1 MLRLLDGAAQL
12 TSIMTDAS
20 DQTGPIADAGAV
32 DRWNLVFAKAAKAA
46 PPLLFALRLW
56 AAVCLALFVAF
67 WLELD
72 DPFWAGTSAGIVCQL
87 QLGASLR
94 KGWFRMIGTVVG
106 ATMIVVLTACF
117 PQDRIA
123 FLMLLALWCG
133 LCAFAATAFR
143 NFASYSAALAG
154 YTAAIIA
161 ANNLGATGGA
171 GPDVFLLAVTRAS
184 EICIGI
190 ACAGIVLA
198 GTDLGGAQRRLAE
211 SFASLAAEIIG
222 RFARMLAFAE
232 AQLPDTKAERREF
245 SRRVIALDPI
255 IDQALGESS
264 HMRYHSPNLQT
275 AMYGLFRAL
284 DGWRGVAAH
293 LSRLPEA
300 ARRQGARI
308 ILRSLPAELRSI
320 PEAGSPMPW
329 TADPLALHRACEEV
343 VRALIALPAETPSL
357 RLLADETAKLLAGM
371 LHVLDGLALLVDAPH
386 HPPPGARGFRLSEP
400 DWLSALINA
409 ARAFLGISAVELFWV
424 ATAWPNGASAMVF
437 VAVLLLLLSPKGD
450 LAYGGSL
457 AFAFG
462 IAGAVICAAAVKFAM
477 LPALQTFPA
486 FCAALGLFFLPAGFA
501 MAASRH
507 PAVAAVLTA
516 MTFNFNPLL
525 APTNEMN
532 YDTAQYYNS
541 ALAIVVGCGVAP
553 LAFWLLPPLS
563 PAFRVRRLLALT
575 SRDLRRL
582 AVAAVLPAPDDW
594 ESRIYGRLTAL
605 PDQATPLQRAQLLA
619 ALSVGTEIIGLRQ
632 MATHLGATAELEA
645 ALNDIALGNSA
656 QAIAKLR
663 QLDDRLAA
671 PREPGTEATMA
682 LRARG
687 RILIICEA
695 VAEHGRYFDAGAP
708 A

>member
-1 MLRLLDGAAQL
+1 MA
-12 TSIMTDAS
+12 DAF
-20 DQTGPIADAGAV
+20 DQTGPN
-32 DRWNLVFAKAAKAA
+32 RWNWALAKVAEAT
-46 PPLLFALRLW
+46 PPLLYALRLW

-72 DPFWAGTSAGIVCQL
+72 NPFWAGTSAAIVCQP

-94 KGWFRMIGTVVG
+94 KGWFRMIGTMVG

-123 FLMLLALWCG
+123 FLVLLAFWCG
-133 LCAFAATAFR
+133 LCAFAATVLR

-161 ANNLGATGGA
+161 ADNLGATGGA
-171 GPDVFLLAVTRAS
+171 SSDVFLLAVTRAS

-211 SFASLAAEIIG
+211 SFANLAAEILG
-222 RFARMLAFAE
+222 RFGRMLALAE
-232 AQLPDTKAERREF
+232 TQLPDTKAERRELV
-245 SRRVIALDPI
+245 RRVIALDPVV
-255 IDQALGESS
+255 DQALGESS
-264 HMRYHSPNLQT
+264 HVRYHSPKLQT
-275 AMYGLFRAL
+275 AIYGLFGAL

-300 ARRQGARI
+300 ARRQGADVM
-308 ILRSLPAELRSI
+308 LRSLPSELRSLR
-320 PEAGSPMPW
+320 ARASLDRWM
-329 TADPLALHRACEEV
+329 ADPLALRRVCQEA
-343 VRALIALPAETPSL
+343 VRTLIALPADTPSL
-357 RLLADETAKLLAGM
+357 RLLADETAKVLAGM

-386 HPPPGARGFRLSEP
+386 HPSLGARGFRLSEP
-400 DWLSALINA
+400 DWLPALINA
-409 ARAFLGISAVELFWV
+409 ARAFLAISAVELLWV
-424 ATAWPNGASAMVF
+424 ATAWPNGASAIVF
-437 VAVLLLLLSPKGD
+437 VAVLVVLLSPKGD

-457 AFAFG
+457 AFALG
-462 IAGAVICAAAVKFAM
+462 TTGAVVCAAAIKFAM

-486 FCAALGLFFLPAGFA
+486 FCAALGLLFLPAGFA
-501 MAASRH
+501 MAVSRQ
-507 PAVAAVLTA
+507 PIVTAVLTA
-516 MTFNFNPLL
+516 MTFNVIPLL

-532 YDTAQYYNS
+532 YDTTQYYNS

-553 LAFWLLPPLS
+553 VAFLLFPPLS
-563 PAFRVRRLLALT
+563 PALRVRRLLALT

-582 AVAAVLPAPDDW
+582 AIAPVLPTPDYW
-594 ESRIYGRLTAL
+594 ESRFYSRLTAL

-632 MATHLGATAELEA
+632 MATHLRTTAELDA
-645 ALNDIALGNSA
+645 ALNAIALGHSTE
-656 QAIAKLR
+656 AIAQLR
-663 QLDDRLAA
+663 QFDDGLAST
-671 PREPGTEATMA
+671 RETGAEATMA

-687 RILIICEA
+687 RILVISEA
-695 VAEHGRYFDAGAP
+695 LAEHGAYFDAGTP

>member
-1 MLRLLDGAAQL
+1 MA
-12 TSIMTDAS
+12 DAF
-20 DQTGPIADAGAV
+20 DQTGPIADAAAIGRRNSA
-32 DRWNLVFAKAAKAA
+32 FAKAAKAA
-46 PPLLFALRLW
+46 PPLLYALRLW

-72 DPFWAGTSAGIVCQL
+72 NPFWAGTSAAIVCQL

-94 KGWFRMIGTVVG
+94 KGWFRMTGTVVG
-106 ATMIVVLTACF
+106 ATTIVLLTACF

-123 FLMLLALWCG
+123 FLVLLAFWGG
-133 LCAFAATAFR
+133 LCAFAATVLR

-161 ANNLGATGGA
+161 ADNLGATGGA
-171 GPDVFLLAVTRAS
+171 SSDVFLLAVTRAS

-211 SFASLAAEIIG
+211 SFASLAAEIMG
-222 RFARMLAFAE
+222 RFGRMLALAD

-245 SRRVIALDPI
+245 VRRVIALDPI
-255 IDQALGESS
+255 IDQVLGESS
-264 HMRYHSPNLQT
+264 HVRYHSPKLQT
-275 AMYGLFRAL
+275 AIYGLFGAL
-284 DGWRGVAAH
+284 DGWRGVATH

-300 ARRQGARI
+300 ARRQGAHI
-308 ILRSLPAELRSI
+308 ILRSLPSELRS
-320 PEAGSPMPW
+320 EAGSPVLW
-329 TADPLALHRACEEV
+329 IADPLALRRVCEEA
-343 VRALIALPAETPSL
+343 VRTLIVLPADTPSL
-357 RLLADETAKLLAGM
+357 RLLADETAKVLAGM
-371 LHVLDGLALLVDAPH
+371 LQVLDGLALLVDAPH
-386 HPPPGARGFRLSEP
+386 HPSPGARGFRLSEP
-400 DWLSALINA
+400 DWLPALINA
-409 ARAFLGISAVELFWV
+409 ARAFLAIGAVELFWV
-424 ATAWPNGASAMVF
+424 ATAWPNGASAIVF
-437 VAVLLLLLSPKGD
+437 VAVLVLLLSPKGD

-457 AFAFG
+457 AFALG
-462 IAGAVICAAAVKFAM
+462 IAGAVVCAAAIKFAV

-501 MAASRH
+501 MAVSRQ
-507 PAVAAVLTA
+507 PIVTAVLAA

-532 YDTAQYYNS
+532 YDTMQYYNS

-563 PAFRVRRLLALT
+563 PALRVRRLLAFT

-582 AVAAVLPAPDDW
+582 AIAPVLPTPDYW
-594 ESRIYGRLTAL
+594 ESRIYSRLTAL
-605 PDQATPLQRAQLLA
+605 PDQATPLQRAKLLA

-632 MATHLGATAELEA
+632 MATQLGTTAELDA
-645 ALNDIALGNSA
+645 ALNDIALGHSTK
-656 QAIAKLR
+656 AIAKLH
-663 QLDDRLAA
+663 QFDGRLAA
-671 PREPGTEATMA
+671 TREIGTEATVA

-687 RILIICEA
+687 RILVISEA
-695 VAEHGRYFDAGAP
+695 LAEHGAYFDAGAHR
-708 A
+708 

>member
-1 MLRLLDGAAQL
+1 MA
-12 TSIMTDAS
+12 DAF
-20 DQTGPIADAGAV
+20 DQTGPIADAGV
-32 DRWNLVFAKAAKAA
+32 TGRWDWAFAKAATAA
-46 PPLLFALRLW
+46 PSLLYGLRLW

-72 DPFWAGTSAGIVCQL
+72 NPFWAGTSAAIVCQP

-123 FLMLLALWCG
+123 FLVLLAFWCG
-133 LCAFAATAFR
+133 LCAFAATVLR

-161 ANNLGATGGA
+161 ADNLGATGGA
-171 GPDVFLLAVTRAS
+171 SSDVFLLAVTRAS

-211 SFASLAAEIIG
+211 SFANLATEIMG
-222 RFARMLAFAE
+222 RFGRMLALAE

-245 SRRVIALDPI
+245 VRRVIALDPV

-264 HMRYHSPNLQT
+264 HIRYHSPKLQT
-275 AMYGLFRAL
+275 AIYGLFGAL
-284 DGWRGVAAH
+284 DGWRGVATH

-300 ARRQGARI
+300 ARRQGADI
-308 ILRSLPAELRSI
+308 ILRSLPSALRSM
-320 PEAGSPMPW
+320 PEAGSPVLW
-329 TADPLALHRACEEV
+329 IADPLALHRVCEQA
-343 VRALIALPAETPSL
+343 VRTLIVLPADTPSL
-357 RLLADETAKLLAGM
+357 RLLADETAKVLAGM

-386 HPPPGARGFRLSEP
+386 HPSLGARGFQLSET
-400 DWLSALINA
+400 DWLPALINA
-409 ARAFLGISAVELFWV
+409 ARAFLAISAVELFWV
-424 ATAWPNGASAMVF
+424 ATAWPNGASAIVF
-437 VAVLLLLLSPKGD
+437 AAVLVLLLSPKGD
-450 LAYGGSL
+450 LAYGGAL
-457 AFAFG
+457 AFALG
-462 IAGAVICAAAVKFAM
+462 IAGAVVFAAAVKFAM

-501 MAASRH
+501 MAASRQ
-507 PAVAAVLTA
+507 PIVTVVLTA

-532 YDTAQYYNS
+532 YDTIQYYNS

-553 LAFWLLPPLS
+553 LVFRLLPPLS
-563 PAFRVRRLLALT
+563 PALRVRRLLALT
-575 SRDLRRL
+575 SRDLRHL
-582 AVAAVLPAPDDW
+582 AIAPVLPRPDHW
-594 ESRIYGRLTAL
+594 QSRFYSRLTAL

-619 ALSVGTEIIGLRQ
+619 ALSVSTEIIGLRQ
-632 MATHLGATAELEA
+632 IATHLGTTAELDA
-645 ALNDIALGNSA
+645 ALNDIALGHSTE
-656 QAIAKLR
+656 AIAKLR
-663 QLDDRLAA
+663 QFDDRLASA
-671 PREPGTEATMA
+671 RETGTEATVA
-682 LRARG
+682 LRGRG
-687 RILIICEA
+687 RILVISEA
-695 VAEHGRYFDAGAP
+695 LAEHGAYFDAGAP

>member
-1 MLRLLDGAAQL
+1 VA
-12 TSIMTDAS
+12 DAF
-20 DQTGPIADAGAV
+20 DQTGPRADASAIG
-32 DRWNLVFAKAAKAA
+32 RWNSAFANAAKAA
-46 PPLLFALRLW
+46 PPLLYALRLW

-72 DPFWAGTSAGIVCQL
+72 NPFWAGTSAAIVCQP

-106 ATMIVVLTACF
+106 ATTIVVLTACF

-123 FLMLLALWCG
+123 FLVLLALWCG
-133 LCAFAATAFR
+133 FCAFAATAFR

-161 ANNLGATGGA
+161 TNNLGATGGA
-171 GPDVFLLAVTRAS
+171 SSDVFLLAVTRAS

-211 SFASLAAEIIG
+211 SFANLAAEIMG
-222 RFARMLAFAE
+222 RFGRMLALAE
-232 AQLPDTKAERREF
+232 AQLPDTNAERREF
-245 SRRVIALDPI
+245 ARRVIALDPI

-275 AMYGLFRAL
+275 AMYGLFGAL
-284 DGWRGVAAH
+284 DGWRGIATH

-320 PEAGSPMPW
+320 PEAGSPVLW
-329 TADPLALHRACEEV
+329 IADPLALHRVCEGA
-343 VRALIALPAETPSL
+343 VRTLIALPSDTPSL

-386 HPPPGARGFRLSEP
+386 HPSPGARGFRLSEP
-400 DWLSALINA
+400 DWLPAMINA
-409 ARAFLGISAVELFWV
+409 ARAFLAISAVELFWV
-424 ATAWPNGASAMVF
+424 ATAWPNGGSAIVF
-437 VAVLLLLLSPKGD
+437 VAVLVLLLSPKGD

-457 AFAFG
+457 AFALG
-462 IAGAVICAAAVKFAM
+462 TAGAVVCAAAIKFAM

-486 FCAALGLFFLPAGFA
+486 FCAALGLFLLPAGFA
-501 MAASRH
+501 IAVSRQ
-507 PAVAAVLTA
+507 PTVTAVLTA
-516 MTFNFNPLL
+516 MAFNVIPLL

-563 PAFRVRRLLALT
+563 PALRVRRLLALT

-582 AVAAVLPAPDDW
+582 AIAPVLPTPDYW
-594 ESRIYGRLTAL
+594 EIRIYSRLIAL
-605 PDQATPLQRAQLLA
+605 PEKATPLQRAQLLA
-619 ALSVGTEIIGLRQ
+619 ALSAGTEIIGLRQ
-632 MATHLGATAELEA
+632 MATHLGTTAELDA
-645 ALNDIALGNSA
+645 ALNDIALGHSTK
-656 QAIAKLR
+656 AIAKLR
-663 QLDDRLAA
+663 QFDDRLAST
-671 PREPGTEATMA
+671 REIGTGATMA
-682 LRARG
+682 LRGRG
-687 RILIICEA
+687 RVLIISEA
-695 VAEHGRYFDAGAP
+695 IAEHGHYFDAGAP

>member
-1 MLRLLDGAAQL
+1 MA
-12 TSIMTDAS
+12 DAF
-20 DQTGPIADAGAV
+20 DQTGPIAIG
-32 DRWNLVFAKAAKAA
+32 RWNSVFAKAAKAA
-46 PPLLFALRLW
+46 PALLFALRLW

-72 DPFWAGTSAGIVCQL
+72 DPFWAGTSAAIVCQL

-94 KGWFRMIGTVVG
+94 KGWFRMIGTAVG

-123 FLMLLALWCG
+123 FLVLLALWCG

-171 GPDVFLLAVTRAS
+171 SSDVFLLAVTRAS

-190 ACAGIVLA
+190 VCAGIVLA

-211 SFASLAAEIIG
+211 SFADLAAKIMG
-222 RFARMLAFAE
+222 RFDRMLALAE

-245 SRRVIALDPI
+245 VRRVIALDPV

-275 AMYGLFRAL
+275 ALYGLFRAL

-300 ARRQGARI
+300 ARQQGARI
-308 ILRSLPAELRSI
+308 IQRSLPAELRSI
-320 PEAGSPMPW
+320 PEAGSPVRW
-329 TADPLALHRACEEV
+329 IADPLALHRACDAA
-343 VRALIALPAETPSL
+343 VRTLIALPADTPSL

-371 LHVLDGLALLVDAPH
+371 LHVLDGLALLVDTPH
-386 HPPPGARGFRLSEP
+386 YPSPGARGFRLSEP
-400 DWLSALINA
+400 DWLPALINA
-409 ARAFLGISAVELFWV
+409 ARAFLAIGAVEFFWV
-424 ATAWPNGASAMVF
+424 ATAWPNGASAIVF
-437 VAVLLLLLSPKGD
+437 VAVVVLLLSPKGD
-450 LAYGGSL
+450 LAYGGAL
-457 AFAFG
+457 AFALG
-462 IAGAVICAAAVKFAM
+462 TAGAVICAAAVKFAV

-486 FCAALGLFFLPAGFA
+486 FCAALGLVFLPAGFA
-501 MAASRH
+501 MAVSRQ
-507 PAVAAVLTA
+507 PTVTAILTA
-516 MTFNFNPLL
+516 MTFNIIPLL

-563 PAFRVRRLLALT
+563 PALRVRRLLALT
-575 SRDLRRL
+575 ARDLRRL
-582 AVAAVLPAPDDW
+582 AIAPVLPAPDYW
-594 ESRIYGRLTAL
+594 ESRIYSRLTAL

-632 MATHLGATAELEA
+632 MAAHLGTTVEFDA
-645 ALNDIALGNSA
+645 ALNDIAFGRSSK
-656 QAIAKLR
+656 AIGKLR
-663 QLDDRLAA
+663 QFDDRLASA
-671 PREPGTEATMA
+671 REAGTEATMA
-682 LRARG
+682 LRGRG
-687 RILIICEA
+687 RLLIISEA
-695 VAEHGRYFDAGAP
+695 IAEHGHYFDAGAP